1 MDKAKKDSVETRRS
15 ATSEEV
21 SIARLITE
29 APSGDKIAAKCDEI
43 KILLLK
49 KNISYHNSALDP
61 VSIFGSLT
69 AKDQLFARIN
79 DKLNRIKNNKTYEDE
94 GFIDAVHDLTGYLIL
109 LSILIDN
116 EDDESTTA

>member
-1 MDKAKKDSVETRRS
+1 MGDKAHRNRNTPPA
-15 ATSEEV
+15 ATEA

-29 APSGDKIAAKCDEI
+29 APSGEKISAKCDEI

-94 GFIDAVHDLTGYLIL
+94 GFIDAVNDLTGYLIL
-109 LSILIDN
+109 LGILIDGEGDAQN
-116 EDDESTTA
+116 

>member
-1 MDKAKKDSVETRRS
+1 MTDENAAKDSAANREI
-15 ATSEEV
+15 
-21 SIARLITE
+21 SIARLIAE
-29 APSGDKIAAKCDEI
+29 APSGEEIAAKCDEI
-43 KILLLK
+43 KMLLLK

-61 VSIFGSLT
+61 VSIFGKLT

-109 LSILIDN
+109 LSILVDGEN
-116 EDDESTTA
+116 PVT